1 MKTYLLSISL
11 LFAIITGCNVSPFS
25 PKLNQ
30 KINNQDGQIEDIKN
44 NQNGIM
50 FEIGKIRQQNEINAR
65 DIENAQ
71 QGLINLRGSNNSGV
85 QILSGDGGLL
95 IVCFFSTLAIVI
107 IFHYRQRATKS
118 EKSAEILAQQI
129 ALYDDSDLDDKVFLS
144 ALNSPVESDIY
155 HLMVKSQAI
164 TGKTRKH

>member
-1 MKTYLLSISL
+1 MI
-11 LFAIITGCNVSPFS
+11 AGCNVSPFS

-50 FEIGKIRQQNEINAR
+50 LEIGKLRQQNDINAR

-71 QGLINLRGSNNSGV
+71 QGLVNLRGSNNSGI

-95 IVCFFSTLAIVI
+95 VVCFFGTLSILLI
-107 IFHYRQRATKS
+107 LHYRNRATKS

-129 ALYDDSDLDDKVFLS
+129 ALHDDSNLDDKVFLS

-164 TGKTRKH
+164 TGRKR